1 MKKIL
6 PTLFL
11 AAVFPLIQGCAGGLI
26 VAAGAAVALNSD
38 ERSVAQQLSD
48 EELSVSAL
56 DKLNELKL
64 DNKKMRIN
72 FISNSGYLLIVGQV
86 ENQDTSNR
94 IEQQLNTIEEAK
106 GIYNQLRIM
115 APISFTQQTKDS
127 WLTTKV
133 KSQLTAHEQV
143 DPLKIK
149 VVTENAEVFLV
160 GKVTR
165 EMADDA
171 TNVSRKVDGVKQVNR
186 VFQFIEE
193 KPQTEK

>member
-38 ERSVAQQLSD
+38 ERSVSQQLSD

-56 DKLNELKL
+56 DKLNQLKL
-64 DNKKMRIN
+64 DDKKMRIN
-72 FISNSGYLLIVGQV
+72 FISNSGYLLVVGQV
-86 ENQDTSNR
+86 ENQDTRSR
-94 IEQQLNTIEEAK
+94 IEEQLNTIEEAK
-106 GIYNQLRIM
+106 GVYNQLRIM
-115 APISFTQQTKDS
+115 PPISFTQQTKDT
-127 WLTTKV
+127 WITTKV
-133 KSQLTAHEQV
+133 KSQLTAHDKV

-149 VVTENAEVFLV
+149 VLTENAEVFLV

-193 KPQTEK
+193 KPKTDK